1 MKIQPKNG
9 YMLVRS
15 EKKLET
21 AAGILLPVESDD
33 EAQTT
38 FAVVVIPPQG
48 LVESAKSPGL
58 KDHFTPEYE
67 VGDVVLFSKL
77 VPDDVVIE
85 DENGKKQ
92 TLWFVKVSSIKGV
105 IKQ

>member
-1 MKIQPKNG
+1 MKIEPKNG
-9 YMLVRS
+9 YMLVRAD
-15 EKKLET
+15 KKLTT

-38 FAVVVIPPQG
+38 HAVVVVPPEAS
-48 LVESAKSPGL
+48 LEKPYTS
-58 KDHFTPEYE
+58 EYK
-67 VGDVVLFSKL
+67 VGDIVLFSKL

-85 DENGKKQ
+85 DENGKQQ

>member
-15 EKKLET
+15 EKKLQT

-38 FAVVVIPPQG
+38 HAVVVVPPEG
-48 LVESAKSPGL
+48 L
-58 KDHFTPEYE
+58 EYE

-92 TLWFVKVSSIKGV
+92 TLWFVKVSSIKGL